1 MSSNAPCAS
10 TCSTPLSDI
19 QQWCGLQSGTALFE
33 SIVIYDYASLGATL
47 RALGGRWE
55 QRVVHH
61 QRERPAFPL
70 RLYAYAEEEFFL
82 KITYDQPRFDDATAS
97 RMLGHLRTL
106 LEAMV
111 TRPDSQLK
119 TLPLLTDTE
128 QHQMLVAW
136 NDTTMDYRRD
146 ACVHTVIEEQAAR
159 TPEAVAVVY
168 GNRTLTYR
176 QLNERANQLARYLR
190 KLGVGPDVLV
200 GLCVT
205 RSLDMMVALLGI
217 HKAGG
222 AYVPLDPT
230 YPRARLAFMLADANV
245 PVLLTQAPLVHS
257 LPEHS
262 ASVVCLDAD
271 WAVVAQE
278 PTTPPNVPLA
288 PHNLAYVIYTSGST
302 GNPKG
307 VMVEH
312 RNVLNFFAGMDPCIA
327 HQPPGVWLAVTSL
340 SFDISVLELLWTLAR
355 GFKVVLQGGYQ
366 AHCRS
371 DAAPGCHG
379 P

>member
-1 MSSNAPCAS
+1 M
-10 TCSTPLSDI
+10 
-19 QQWCGLQSGTALFE
+19 
-33 SIVIYDYASLGATL
+33 
-47 RALGGRWE
+47 
-55 QRVVHH
+55 
-61 QRERPAFPL
+61 

-97 RMLGHLRTL
+97 RILGHLRTL

-245 PVLLTQAPLVHS
+245 PVLLTQAPLVHP
-257 LPEHS
+257 LPAHR
-262 ASVVCLDAD
+262 ASVVWLDTD
-271 WAVVAQE
+271 WPVVAQE

-302 GNPKG
+302 GIRKG
-307 VMVEH
+307 LWSSTAMCSTFLPAWTP
-312 RNVLNFFAGMDPCIA
+312 VLRTS
-327 HQPPGVWLAVTSL
+327 PPASGW
-340 SFDISVLELLWTLAR
+340 R
-355 GFKVVLQGGYQ
+355 
-366 AHCRS
+366 
-371 DAAPGCHG
+371 
-379 P
+379 